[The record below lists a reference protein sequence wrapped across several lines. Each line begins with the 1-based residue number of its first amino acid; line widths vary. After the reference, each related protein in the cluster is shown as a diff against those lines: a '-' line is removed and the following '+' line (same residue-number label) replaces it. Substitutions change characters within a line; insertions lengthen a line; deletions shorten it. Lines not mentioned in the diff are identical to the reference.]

1 MAKSFRPDP
10 VLVKG
15 VGLAVTSGEPYLK
28 PGFAYTGFPA
38 TAQAAQS
45 AYEQS
50 GMTVKDID
58 LVECHDCFTITEI
71 LNIEDLGLAKK
82 GEGWRYVEE
91 GRAAIGG
98 EIPVNPS
105 GGLKSFG
112 HPIGATGIR
121 MIYEVSQHLWNK
133 AGARQVK
140 NAEVGLAHNL
150 GGPGFGWLCD
160 DPGEQIAV
168 SFQRSAESLYERVGM
183 RYCPPSLFFR

>member
-1 MAKSFRPDP
+1 M
-10 VLVKG
+10 
-15 VGLAVTSGEPYLK
+15 
-28 PGFAYTGFPA
+28 

-105 GGLKSFG
+105 GGLLSRG
-112 HPIGATGIR
+112 HPGAATGA
-121 MIYEVSQHLWNK
+121 SQLVELVWQLQGR
-133 AGARQVK
+133 AGARQVQ
-140 NAEVGLAHNL
+140 NARLGLAHSS
-150 GGPGFGWLCD
+150 GGVIGEEPGAT
-160 DPGEQIAV
+160 AV
-168 SFQRSAESLYERVGM
+168 TILDRV
-183 RYCPPSLFFR
+183 